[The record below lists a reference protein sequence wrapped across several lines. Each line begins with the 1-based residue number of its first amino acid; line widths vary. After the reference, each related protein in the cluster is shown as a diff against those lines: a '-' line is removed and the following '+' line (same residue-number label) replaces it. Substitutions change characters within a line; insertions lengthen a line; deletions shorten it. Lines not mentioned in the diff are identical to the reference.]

1 MPAGAADRPL
11 IRRSSRHRSPGAIEV
26 GRDRDR
32 RHDRGDRRV
41 VWGRE
46 GRGRSG
52 FLDNDDA
59 GRGACSY
66 PARARPVPAL
76 PVPAPLFA
84 PGLDIRSGPVPVA
97 IQLRIP
103 SLHVDATVIGVGVL
117 PNDVMDAPEGT
128 INDPVWQ
135 QAFWYRGSAV
145 PGVLSTAVIAGHIN
159 GPRGTHGVFGHID
172 QLRPGDPIVVH
183 DPRRELD
190 VRFVVT
196 RTADFTLAE
205 TRQKDVLR
213 QIYGVGPVAGTTPQ
227 ASADQRAHLTLV
239 TCAGDFDTRL
249 GTHDHRLAVFAI
261 RVA

>member
-1 MPAGAADRPL
+1 L
-11 IRRSSRHRSPGAIEV
+11 IRRSSRHRSRTPRSNSIAIAIV
-26 GRDRDR
+26 ATTAA
-32 RHDRGDRRV
+32 
-41 VWGRE
+41 
-46 GRGRSG
+46 
-52 FLDNDDA
+52 L
-59 GRGACSY
+59 GACGGANVGTGAVSSTTTTTRSAA
-66 PARARPVPAL
+66 PARTPVRARPVAAL

-84 PGLDIRSGPVPVA
+84 PGLDIRSGPVPVP

-103 SLHVDATVIGVGVL
+103 SLRVDATVVGVGVL
-117 PNDVMDAPEGT
+117 PNDVMDAPEGP

-159 GPRGTHGVFGHID
+159 GPRGTQGVFGHID

-196 RTADFTLAE
+196 RTAHFTLAE

-227 ASADQRAHLTLV
+227 ASADHRAHLTLV

>member
-1 MPAGAADRPL
+1 L
-11 IRRSSRHRSPGAIEV
+11 IRRSSRHRSRAPRSRSIAIAIV
-26 GRDRDR
+26 ATAAA
-32 RHDRGDRRV
+32 
-41 VWGRE
+41 
-46 GRGRSG
+46 
-52 FLDNDDA
+52 L
-59 GRGACSY
+59 GACASSKVGTV
-66 PARARPVPAL
+66 PSTTTRIAAAARAAVRSRPVPAL
-76 PVPAPLFA
+76 PVPARLFA
-84 PGLDIRSGPVPVA
+84 PGLDIRSGPVPIP

-117 PNDVMDAPEGT
+117 PNDVMDAPEGP

-145 PGVLSTAVIAGHIN
+145 PGVLSTAVIAGHVN
-159 GPRGTHGVFGHID
+159 GPRGTEGVFGHID
-172 QLRPGDPIVVH
+172 RLRPGDAIVVH
-183 DPRRELD
+183 DPRRGLD

-196 RTADFTLAE
+196 RTADFTLAQ
-205 TRQKDVLR
+205 TTQKDVLR

-227 ASADQRAHLTLV
+227 ASADRRAHLTLV